1 VPDTSPIT
9 DECWVDDLLGGPDS
23 SAAPPVGTVHS
34 EAAGSDFADVD
45 ASATPEYHAADES
58 DAAELDAD
66 ELDADELDATAED
79 DDALTDPHL
88 HPAAAIAPD
97 VPPVQLDAATALAAD
112 RDESGVAR
120 ADAGAKRTA
129 VMLGAG
135 LVVAVTAIVAALV
148 TFSDTDTPAAPRQDS
163 PAVAAPVAQPQPV
176 PTSAAPT
183 VPQDQSIP
191 YTASAPCAAGSTSA
205 QSLTDTA
212 TDSAWVCARG
222 SRDEA
227 LEGKILTVDFGKSYM
242 VSGVEVTPGW
252 VAKTPGGQDRWLQ
265 HRVVTRLQYIFLNGN
280 VVSDIFT
287 QDTGNAHGPVTA
299 ALPRRVLASRVNVM
313 VLQTSRPPT
322 SPLPATDPA
331 ALPEAQPGLVES
343 LLGEG
348 GGPLSESSQ
357 NPEPYP
363 DLTAPDNGSD
373 PVDNTF
379 AMSALKFLGYQP

>member
-1 VPDTSPIT
+1 MADTAEPLT
-9 DECWVDDLLGGPDS
+9 DDRWVDELMSGADRG
-23 SAAPPVGTVHS
+23 AAPAAGTVHS
-34 EAAGSDFADVD
+34 GEVAFDVD
-45 ASATPEYHAADES
+45 DTGPAADTAPTSEHDDSEAVTDPNLEAVAATAADEMPV
-58 DAAELDAD
+58 DLDAP
-66 ELDADELDATAED
+66 DAPAAED
-79 DDALTDPHL
+79 D
-88 HPAAAIAPD
+88 
-97 VPPVQLDAATALAAD
+97 ATGAT
-112 RDESGVAR
+112 R

-129 VMLGAG
+129 LALGVG

-148 TFSDTDTPAAPRQDS
+148 SFSDDSTPTQQRSDAPT
-163 PAVAAPVAQPQPV
+163 AMPVAQPQPV

-183 VPQDQSIP
+183 LPQDQSLP

-227 LEGKILTVDFGKSYM
+227 LEGKVLTVDFGKTYM
-242 VSGVEVTPGW
+242 ISGVEATPGW

-287 QDTGNAHGPVTA
+287 QDTGNVHGPVTA
-299 ALPRRVLASRVNVM
+299 ALPRRVLASRVNVV

-331 ALPEAQPGLVES
+331 GLPEAQPGLVES

-348 GGPLSESSQ
+348 GQPLSEAPQS
-357 NPEPYP
+357 PEPYP
-363 DLTAPDNGSD
+363 DLTVPGSGSD

>member
-1 VPDTSPIT
+1 MSPVADAQAVT
-9 DECWVDDLLGGPDS
+9 DDRWVDDLMGGADPC
-23 SAAPPVGTVHS
+23 AAPS
-34 EAAGSDFADVD
+34 AGSVQSDDPGAGD
-45 ASATPEYHAADES
+45 ANLC
-58 DAAELDAD
+58 AAERDLDGDPEHSGD
-66 ELDADELDATAED
+66 EQGAIGNQEDPPNTHPGATVAAEI
-79 DDALTDPHL
+79 
-88 HPAAAIAPD
+88 PAVD
-97 VPPVQLDAATALAAD
+97 LDAAPSVAAD
-112 RDESGVAR
+112 RDGCGPAS
-120 ADAGAKRTA
+120 ADAGSKRTA
-129 VMLGAG
+129 VVLGAG
-135 LVVAVTAIVAALV
+135 LVVAVAGIVAALLA
-148 TFSDTDTPAAPRQDS
+148 FSDTAAPAPDQDTSVAAVPAA
-163 PAVAAPVAQPQPV
+163 QPLPV

-191 YTASAPCAAGSTSA
+191 FSASAPCAPGSTSA

-212 TDSAWVCARG
+212 SDSAWVCARG

-287 QDTGNAHGPVTA
+287 QDTGTTHGPVA
-299 ALPRRVLASRVNVM
+299 ATLPRRVLASRVNVV
-313 VLQTSRPPT
+313 VLQTSRPPS
-322 SPLPATDPA
+322 SPMPASDPGS
-331 ALPEAQPGLVES
+331 LPEAQPGLVES

-348 GGPLSESSQ
+348 GAPLSEAPQ
-357 NPEPYP
+357 DPQPYP
-363 DLTAPDNGSD
+363 DLSVPDNGSD